1 MLGRWDTEVS
11 PISWL
16 GLIRHSRGS
25 AAECLVTSSPTRT
38 YFLAPISL
46 AGFGR
51 RNNIAKLPNFELLDS
66 KIWIHCHDN
75 PKLRES

>member
-25 AAECLVTSSPTRT
+25 TAERLVTSSPTRT

-46 AGFGR
+46 AGLGR
-51 RNNIAKLPNFELLDS
+51 RNNIAKLPNFELVLGFGFIDMDTLS
-66 KIWIHCHDN
+66 
-75 PKLRES
+75 